1 MSSNT
6 DRPAT
11 DSFPDNAIA
20 IIGMAGRFPGADS
33 VSEFWDNLRQGKES
47 IVTLSEDDLLAEG
60 VSAKALAN
68 HAYVRRA
75 GLMRG
80 IDEFDA
86 EFFGFTPQAARTM
99 DPQHRLFLQE
109 AYHALEDA
117 GYTPPKIDATVGVF
131 ATSTTG
137 GYLLHNL
144 MSHYDPESVMGEG
157 ITFDMVN
164 LSMSND
170 KDYLATRVAYQF
182 NLNGPALSVQTA
194 CSSSLVAVHLA
205 CQSILNG
212 ESDMA
217 LAGAASLRI
226 PHHVGYWHDPGSMVS
241 ATGHCRPFDV
251 RSDGTIFSSGVGVVV
266 LKALQDAIDD
276 GDRIHAVIRG
286 SALNNDGS
294 TKMTYAAPTVA
305 GQADVVAEAH
315 AVAEV
320 DAATISYVETHGT
333 GTPLGDPIEI
343 EALRQAFDI
352 SEETRPGPCYIGS
365 VKSNIG
371 HLESAA
377 GIAALI
383 KTILCLKHRAIP
395 ATLHYT
401 SPNPELHLD
410 QGPFVVRGEYGAWEW
425 DGVRRAGVSAFGVGG
440 TNAHVVL
447 EEAPAVAPTV
457 DVPGPQMLLLS
468 ARTPE
473 ALTAA
478 RAELAA
484 ELARPDAPALADV
497 AYTLEH
503 RRADRVRMAAVVG
516 DRENATKVLSA
527 EEHDNVFIG
536 ETVASSSSDRV
547 VFLFPGQGA
556 QHIGMARD
564 LYDSE
569 PEFARHF
576 DECVAG
582 FDAELGIDL
591 KAAIFDGSAR
601 DLERTDR
608 TQPALFTV
616 QYALAKLLESYG
628 IVPAAMA
635 GHSIGEYAAAT
646 IAGVFDLP
654 TALKVV
660 AMRARLM
667 HTAPRGVMVAVTL
680 GPEAVAEYL
689 SDDVDL
695 ATVNDPGGCVV
706 AGTEEGIRAFQA
718 RLAEAGITA
727 RRVRTS
733 HAFHSRLMDPVLPE
747 FTGFLS
753 RITLR
758 EPQIPLLSNLTGTWL
773 SASEATNPA
782 TWARQIRATVRFADE
797 LGVLLADPDR
807 VFVEVGPGGTLTAS
821 AMRHPKWSERHR
833 AVRLMRHH
841 AQSRN
846 DRDAFLLGL
855 GQLWSA
861 GVDVDWS
868 PLSQGAQPQLVS
880 LPGYHFARERYW
892 VEHKPHE
899 GRAADG
905 AGAAGVNGTELPAA
919 ATAAAQGGA
928 GGRSPLEATLG
939 RIWSQCLGVA
949 TVDRNANFF
958 DIGGDS
964 LVAIS
969 VAMSASHQ
977 GLELTPQD
985 LYDNPT
991 VAALTKALTA
1001 RYAAGGLARH
1011 SFTEV
1016 EHPPVPP
1023 NLDFFLEHG
1032 LADRGQWRIP
1042 LILRLRSDVGIDDV
1056 RAVLTAVTNHHEALR
1071 LRLAERAGIWEQKIG
1086 EQLES
1091 VEVAAG
1097 TLPEGLEP
1105 GSAQERAAVFDIC
1118 RQQIAEQDL
1127 SAPPLVATF
1136 VPGAAGGPSYL
1147 ALAVHGMV
1155 ADEASR
1161 EILVTDIFTAFGQR
1175 MNGQD
1180 VALQPV
1186 SAQWGEWSQRC
1197 AGLATHPAVLESR
1210 DYWLANATAADLRL
1224 PVADAA
1230 DGPAAGDL
1238 VRLSSVL
1245 SVAETGEVDEVRRNR
1260 GVAVEEVLLAALGR
1274 TLAGAAGSGVAAV
1287 DLGGPGRSVL
1297 RPDVDLGRTVGSFTT
1312 VYPVALR
1319 CAPSAELG
1327 AQELLDAVHEAVT
1340 GVPHHGIGYGLLRYL
1355 HAPTAR
1361 SFGAVRTSDIAFTYA
1376 GTIPDMSAFAS
1387 GEAPVQFDTDAESP
1401 VREAIPGLGHALEL
1415 RVYRSRGQLHVDW
1428 WYDARRIDEAAA
1440 QALATGFGS
1449 ELSGLVAEAAIE
1461 EELDSANDEL
1471 TLVEFD

>member
-1 MSSNT
+1 MTSNT
-6 DRPAT
+6 EEA
-11 DSFPDNAIA
+11 FPPNAIA
-20 IIGMAGRFPGADS
+20 VIGMACKFPGADS
-33 VSEFWDNLRQGKES
+33 VSEFWENLRDGKES

-60 VSAKALAN
+60 VSEKALAN

-75 GLMRG
+75 GLMKG

-99 DPQHRLFLQE
+99 DPQHRLFLQTT
-109 AYHALEDA
+109 YHALEDA
-117 GYTPPKIDATVGVF
+117 GYPPPKIDASVGVF
-131 ATSTTG
+131 ATSTTS

-144 MSHYDPESVMGEG
+144 MSHYDPEKIIGEG

-170 KDYLATRVAYQF
+170 KDYIATRAAYQF
-182 NLNGPALSVQTA
+182 NLSGPALSVQTA

-217 LAGAASLRI
+217 IAGAASLRI
-226 PHHVGYWHDPGSMVS
+226 PHNVGYWHDPGSMVS

-320 DAATISYVETHGT
+320 DAASISYVETHGT

-343 EALRQAFDI
+343 EALRKAFEI
-352 SEETRPGPCYIGS
+352 SEEDRQGPCYIGS

-383 KTILCLKHRAIP
+383 KTILCLENRAIP

-410 QGPFVVRGEYGAWEW
+410 KGPFKVRGEYGDWEW
-425 DGVRRAGVSAFGVGG
+425 DGVLRAGVSAFGVGG
-440 TNAHVVL
+440 TNAHVIL
-447 EEAPAVAPTV
+447 EEAPAVVPTAE
-457 DVPGPQMLLLS
+457 VPGPQVLLLS

-473 ALTAA
+473 ALTEA

-484 ELARPDAPALADV
+484 ELSRPDAPVLADV

-503 RRADRVRMAAVVG
+503 RKADQVRMAAVVDKDSAG
-516 DRENATKVLSA
+516 KVLTA

-536 ETVASSSSDRV
+536 DAVTSAATDRV

-569 PEFARHF
+569 PEFAKHF

-582 FDAELGIDL
+582 FDAELGLDL

-628 IVPAAMA
+628 IVPSAMA

-654 TALKVV
+654 TAIKVV

-680 GPEAVAEYL
+680 GPEAIAQYL

-727 RRVRTS
+727 RKVRTS

-753 RITLR
+753 RITLQ

-773 SASEATNPA
+773 GAGEATNPA

-807 VFVEVGPGGTLTAS
+807 VFIEVGPGGTLTAS

-855 GQLWSA
+855 GQLWAA

-868 PLSQGAQPQLVS
+868 PLNQGVQPHLVS
-880 LPGYHFARERYW
+880 LPGYRFARQRHW
-892 VEHKPHE
+892 VEHKPME
-899 GRAADG
+899 GRP
-905 AGAAGVNGTELPAA
+905 AGADGVNGTELPAA
-919 ATAAAQGGA
+919 AGGAAQPAA
-928 GGRSPLEATLG
+928 GGRSPLEATLT
-939 RIWSQCLGVA
+939 RIWTQCLGVSS
-949 TVDRNANFF
+949 VDRNANFF

-977 GLELTPQD
+977 GYDITPQD

-991 VAALTKALTA
+991 VAALSKALTA

-1011 SFTEV
+1011 SWTEI

-1023 NLDFFLEHG
+1023 NLDFFLENG
-1032 LADRGQWRIP
+1032 IADRGRWRIP
-1042 LILRLRSDVGIDDV
+1042 VILRLRPDVTVDDV
-1056 RAVLTAVTNHHEALR
+1056 TAVVTAVTNHHEALR
-1071 LRLAERAGIWEQKIG
+1071 LQLVERAGIWEQQIG
-1086 EQLES
+1086 EPVES
-1091 VEVAAG
+1091 VSVATGSLPAG
-1097 TLPEGLEP
+1097 VEP
-1105 GSAQERAAVFDIC
+1105 GSVQERDAVFEIC
-1118 RQQIAEQDL
+1118 RAQIAEQDL
-1127 SAPPLVATF
+1127 SGAPLVATYIAGA
-1136 VPGAAGGPSYL
+1136 PGAPGYL
-1147 ALAVHGMV
+1147 ALSVHAMV

-1161 EILVTDIFTAFGQR
+1161 EILITDIFTAFGQR
-1175 MNGQD
+1175 TGGQEI
-1180 VALQPV
+1180 VLQPV
-1186 SAQWGEWSQRC
+1186 PVQWGEWSQRC

-1210 DYWLANATAADLRL
+1210 DHWLSDASAVDLRL
-1224 PVADAA
+1224 PLTDAA
-1230 DGPAAGDL
+1230 DAPTAGDL

-1245 SVAETGEVDEVRRNR
+1245 SVAETSEVDDVRRSR
-1260 GVAVEEVLLAALGR
+1260 GITVEEVLLAALGR
-1274 TLAGAAGSGVAAV
+1274 AIAGSAGSGVVAV

-1312 VYPVALR
+1312 VYPVSLR
-1319 CAPSAELG
+1319 CASADELG
-1327 AQELLDAVHEAVT
+1327 AQELLDGVHEMVEA
-1340 GVPHHGIGYGLLRYL
+1340 VPHYGIGYGLLRYL
-1355 HAPTAR
+1355 YAPTAR
-1361 SFGAVRTSDIAFTYA
+1361 AFASIRPADIAFTYA

-1387 GEAPVQFDTDAESP
+1387 DEAPVQFDTDAESP
-1401 VREAIPGLGHALEL
+1401 VRESIPGLGHAVEL
-1415 RVYRSRGQLHVDW
+1415 RVYRSRGQLRVDW
-1428 WYDARRIDEAAA
+1428 WYDARRIDGSAA
-1440 QALATGFGS
+1440 QALADRFGS
-1449 ELSGLVAEAAIE
+1449 ELTGLVAEAAIE
-1461 EELDSANDEL
+1461 EELDSANEEL